1 MSLSK
6 SVFWVNKMAG
16 EFCSGI
22 RFRQPRVSENVG
34 FRIFLPSFFLCAFL
48 AACAPEPAPP
58 VKPPEP
64 SSLAADVSKQP
75 SPEQDE
81 LLDEEGDVAFEPS
94 YDPKGLRDPFEPFIK
109 IEKPKPKTMKAVEK
123 VFKPVTPLQ
132 RFSIS
137 QLSLVGIVWAD
148 NGKAKAM
155 IQDPKKKGY
164 VVMRGTFVGDQGGK
178 ISEIKPDR
186 VIIKEPFEDPFGET
200 SVRFVSMT
208 LRKPEEE
215 VSP

>member
-1 MSLSK
+1 
-6 SVFWVNKMAG
+6 
-16 EFCSGI
+16 
-22 RFRQPRVSENVG
+22 
-34 FRIFLPSFFLCAFL
+34 
-48 AACAPEPAPP
+48 

-75 SPEQDE
+75 FPEQNE
-81 LLDEEGDVAFEPS
+81 LLNEEADAFEPT

-132 RFSIS
+132 RFSVS

-148 NGKAKAM
+148 NGKAKAL
-155 IQDPKKKGY
+155 IQDPNKKGY

-186 VIIKEPFEDPFGET
+186 VLIKEPFEDPFGET
-200 SVRFVSMT
+200 SVRIVPMT